1 MIPLS
6 PATRVFVVTGATDMR
21 KGFNGLYGIVAN
33 RLGLDP
39 TSGHLF
45 VFCNA
50 SRNRI
55 KVLLW
60 DGSGL
65 WICTK
70 RLEQGR
76 FHWDWDA
83 PQNSATIPHE
93 QLAMLIGGID
103 LKQAQPRRWYRK
115 SNPREADGVLT
126 RMSMESS

>member
-21 KGFNGLYGIVAN
+21 KGFDGLYGIVAN
-33 RLGLDP
+33 RLGMDP

-50 SRNRI
+50 TRTRI
-55 KVLLW
+55 KVLTW

-65 WICTK
+65 WLCNK

-76 FHWDWDA
+76 FRWDWDA
-83 PQNSATIPHE
+83 SQSSATIPHE
-93 QLAMLIGGID
+93 QLAMLLGGLD

-115 SNPREADGVLT
+115 SNPREDDQVLT
-126 RMSMESS
+126 KMPMAS

>member
-50 SRNRI
+50 ARNRT

-76 FHWDWDA
+76 FRWDWDA
-83 PQNSATIPHE
+83 SKSSATISHE
-93 QLAMLIGGID
+93 QLAMLLGGID

-115 SNPREADGVLT
+115 SNPREADAVLT
-126 RMSMESS
+126 KVPMAF

>member
-50 SRNRI
+50 SRKRI

-76 FHWDWDA
+76 FRWDWDGS
-83 PQNSATIPHE
+83 QSSATIPHE
-93 QLAMLIGGID
+93 QLAMLLGGID
-103 LKQAQPRRWYRK
+103 LKQVQPRRWYRK
-115 SNPREADGVLT
+115 SNPLEADQSLKK
-126 RMSMESS
+126 MPMAS

>member
-21 KGFNGLYGIVAN
+21 KGFNGLYGIVAT

-65 WICTK
+65 WVCNK

-76 FHWDWDA
+76 FRWDWDA
-83 PQNSATIPHE
+83 SESSASIPHE
-93 QLAMLIGGID
+93 QLAMLLGGFD

-115 SNPREADGVLT
+115 SNSGDADPVLT
-126 RMSMESS
+126 NIPMAS

>member
-50 SRNRI
+50 ARNRI
-55 KVLLW
+55 KLLVW

-65 WICTK
+65 WLCTK

-76 FHWDWDA
+76 FRWDWDA
-83 PQNSATIPHE
+83 SHSSATIPHE
-93 QLAMLIGGID
+93 QLAMLLGGID

-115 SNPREADGVLT
+115 SNSREPDAVLT
-126 RMSMESS
+126 KMPMAS

>member
-21 KGFNGLYGIVAN
+21 KGFNGLHGIVAN

-39 TSGHLF
+39 SSGHLF

-50 SRNRI
+50 ARNRI

-70 RLEQGR
+70 RLESGR
-76 FHWDWDA
+76 FRWDWDA
-83 PQNSATIPHE
+83 SQRSATIPHE
-93 QLAMLIGGID
+93 QLAMLLGGLD

-115 SNPREADGVLT
+115 SNPRDVDGVLT
-126 RMSMESS
+126 KIPVAS

>member
-21 KGFNGLYGIVAN
+21 KGFNGLHGIVAQ

-39 TSGHLF
+39 ASGHLF

-50 SRNRI
+50 ARNRL

-65 WICTK
+65 WVCAK
-70 RLEQGR
+70 RLERGG
-76 FHWDWDA
+76 FGWDWDA
-83 PQNSATIPHE
+83 SQSSATIPHE
-93 QLAMLIGGID
+93 QLAMLLGGLD
-103 LKQAQPRRWYRK
+103 LKQAQPRRWYRQG
-115 SNPREADGVLT
+115 NPRDADGALVKIP
-126 RMSMESS
+126 MAP

>member
-21 KGFNGLYGIVAN
+21 KGFDGLYGIVAN

-50 SRNRI
+50 ARNRI
-55 KVLLW
+55 KLLVW

-65 WICTK
+65 WLCTK

-76 FHWDWDA
+76 FRWDWDA
-83 PQNSATIPHE
+83 SKSSTTIPHE
-93 QLAMLIGGID
+93 QLAMLLGGID
-103 LKQAQPRRWYRK
+103 LKQVQPRRWYRK
-115 SNPREADGVLT
+115 SNSHEPATVLT
-126 RMSMESS
+126 DIPMAS

>member
-1 MIPLS
+1 M
-6 PATRVFVVTGATDMR
+6 PATRVFVVTGATDVR

-45 VFCNA
+45 VFCNV

-55 KVLLW
+55 EVLLW
-60 DGSGL
+60 DGLGL

-76 FHWDWDA
+76 FRRDWDGS
-83 PQNSATIPHE
+83 QSSASDSARTARDGAGRHRLRP
-93 QLAMLIGGID
+93 
-103 LKQAQPRRWYRK
+103 AQPRRWYRK
-115 SNPREADGVLT
+115 SNLREADGPLT
-126 RMSMESS
+126 KMPMAS

>member
-76 FHWDWDA
+76 FRWDWDA
-83 PQNSATIPHE
+83 SQSSATIPHE
-93 QLAMLIGGID
+93 QLAMLLGGID
-103 LKQAQPRRWYRK
+103 WKQTRPRRWYRK
-115 SNPREADGVLT
+115 SNPREADGTLT
-126 RMSMESS
+126 KMPMAS

>member
-21 KGFNGLYGIVAN
+21 KGFDGLHGIVAN

-39 TSGHLF
+39 ASGHLF

-50 SRNRI
+50 ARNRI
-55 KVLLW
+55 KVLLR

-70 RLEQGR
+70 RLGQGR
-76 FHWDWDA
+76 FRWDWDA
-83 PQNSATIPHE
+83 SRSSATIPRE
-93 QLAMLIGGID
+93 QLAMLLGGID
-103 LKQAQPRRWYRK
+103 LRQAPPRRWYRK
-115 SNPREADGVLT
+115 GNTREADGILAKIP
-126 RMSMESS
+126 MAS

>member
-1 MIPLS
+1 VIPLS
-6 PATRVFVVTGATDMR
+6 PATRVFVVTGSTDMR
-21 KGFNGLYGIVAN
+21 KGFDGLYGIVAR

-50 SRNRI
+50 ARTRI

-76 FHWDWDA
+76 FRWDWDA
-83 PQNSATIPHE
+83 SQPSATIPHE
-93 QLAMLIGGID
+93 QLAMLLGGID

-115 SNPREADGVLT
+115 SNSREADGCPDKV
-126 RMSMESS
+126 SMAS

>member
-6 PATRVFVVTGATDMR
+6 PATRVFVVSGATDMR
-21 KGFNGLYGIVAN
+21 KGFNGLYGIVSN

-50 SRNRI
+50 GRNRI

-76 FHWDWDA
+76 FRWDWDA
-83 PQNSATIPHE
+83 SQSSATIPHE
-93 QLAMLIGGID
+93 QLAMLLGGID
-103 LKQAQPRRWYRK
+103 LKRAQPRRWYRK
-115 SNPREADGVLT
+115 SNPHEPATALAKMPVA
-126 RMSMESS
+126 S